1 MAMKNYATLEEVKA
15 RVMHAL
21 TAITAK
27 FFVPVHH
34 ERRWKRQERCKQVDA
49 SMAMREEPEKGQT
62 HCGTKPGQFETS
74 YHSLP
79 HKQGGTSLV
88 APGHTCKNHQEAFFP
103 SNLINNRA
111 CESRLLL
118 KFVKLK
124 RGPGYKD
131 EGSICGEANRH
142 TYPLFTIA
150 TLLSLFMHICR
161 KCESTNL
168 MAGDWHGARSTF

>member
-1 MAMKNYATLEEVKA
+1 MTDTLSHIPSNSKQDEQDKADFRVIMAMKNYATLEEVKA

-79 HKQGGTSLV
+79 HK
-88 APGHTCKNHQEAFFP
+88 
-103 SNLINNRA
+103 
-111 CESRLLL
+111 
-118 KFVKLK
+118 
-124 RGPGYKD
+124 
-131 EGSICGEANRH
+131 
-142 TYPLFTIA
+142 
-150 TLLSLFMHICR
+150 
-161 KCESTNL
+161 
-168 MAGDWHGARSTF
+168 